1 MIDVT
6 VENFE
11 AEVVAASM
19 NVPVLVDFWAPWC
32 GPCKSLGPV
41 LEKLETEYA
50 GRFKLAK
57 IDSDQEQQLAGMFG
71 IRSIPT
77 CVLLMNGQP
86 VDGFMGALPEGQ
98 VRAFLDKHVPT
109 AEEMVA
115 EAEEEEAQ
123 EALAEG
129 DTGTALEKLQHAV
142 VTDPANDDARF
153 DYVKLLLQ
161 LGREDD
167 AKVAFAPVIAKAAM
181 SRKLG
186 ALKTWMDA
194 LDFVASGAYDAS
206 AEAGFEAKIA
216 ANKRDFDTRYARARW
231 LITQQRWTDAMD
243 ELLEILM
250 RDKAERRDR
259 PKDLRRHPRTDRGAQ
274 AQGSRGPDSPR
285 RPGGGHLPPAVVECG
300 AELRA
305 QEVAVVNGATQAL
318 SIQLP
323 PWRNG
328 SRLGCLRRGLYG
340 GVVVWILGV
349 TGCVTRPPAPD
360 AVVTGVA
367 LSRACH
373 AAARGCF

>member
-50 GRFKLAK
+50 GRFKLVK
-57 IDSDQEQQLAGMFG
+57 IDSDQEQQIAGMFG

-98 VRAFLDKHVPT
+98 VREFLDKHIPA
-109 AEEMVA
+109 AEVLEA
-115 EAEEEEAQ
+115 EAEEQLAQ

-142 VTDPANDDARF
+142 ATDPGNDDARF

-161 LGREDD
+161 IGREDD
-167 AKVAFAPVIAKAAM
+167 AKVAFAPVIAKAPG

-194 LDFVASGAYDAS
+194 IDFAATHADGES
-206 AEAGFEAKIA
+206 AEAGFDAKIA
-216 ANKRDFDTRYARARW
+216 ANKRDFDSRYARARC
-231 LITQQRWTDAMD
+231 LMARQRWQEAMD

-250 RDKAERRDR
+250 RDKGWSEELARKTYVDILEIIEPPKVKVADGQIPPDDPVVATYRRR
-259 PKDLRRHPRTDRGAQ
+259 L
-274 AQGSRGPDSPR
+274 SS
-285 RPGGGHLPPAVVECG
+285 VV
-300 AELRA
+300 R
-305 QEVAVVNGATQAL
+305 
-318 SIQLP
+318 S
-323 PWRNG
+323 
-328 SRLGCLRRGLYG
+328 
-340 GVVVWILGV
+340 
-349 TGCVTRPPAPD
+349 
-360 AVVTGVA
+360 
-367 LSRACH
+367 
-373 AAARGCF
+373 